1 VLRQN
6 HQKINEIKKS
16 LFLILGIILILGG
29 CSFNP
34 DYKTPDASIPSGMP
48 FGKTC
53 LESMSKMPETRVEDI
68 PWRKFIT
75 DQGLQ
80 NVIEAALDHNSD
92 LLIAALNLQRAR
104 AIYGIRRADLFP
116 ALNVDAGGSKKRIP
130 KNLSSDQQN
139 REREVEQYDVNLGVL
154 SWEIDFFGRI
164 RSLKERALHEY
175 MATEQAH
182 RSAQILIVYE
192 VSKAYLALAADKDN
206 LNLAKTT
213 FETQKKTFDLIKR
226 RFKVGIATD
235 LDFQRARTQMEG
247 ARRDVA
253 RFMQLL
259 AQDQNTLDLLTGYKF
274 PDDKDVSPDSLGDI
288 EAFKDFFAGVS
299 SEILLKRPDVLQAES
314 ILKAA
319 YTNIGAARAALFPRI
334 SLTTSV
340 GTASDELSGLFKA
353 GSDTWNFASRIIM
366 PVFDARLWSAVD
378 VTKAEKEIALVQ
390 YEKALQTAFREVADS
405 LAVSASV
412 EEQLSAQQ
420 SLVDATAKTYRLSN
434 VRYKKGI
441 DSYLGVLDAQRT
453 LYESQRVLVAI
464 SLAKRI
470 NEVRFYTVLGGGV
483 DYDIQ

>member
-1 VLRQN
+1 
-6 HQKINEIKKS
+6 
-16 LFLILGIILILGG
+16 
-29 CSFNP
+29 
-34 DYKTPDASIPSGMP
+34 M
-48 FGKTC
+48 
-53 LESMSKMPETRVEDI
+53 
-68 PWRKFIT
+68 
-75 DQGLQ
+75 
-80 NVIEAALDHNSD
+80 
-92 LLIAALNLQRAR
+92 
-104 AIYGIRRADLFP
+104 
-116 ALNVDAGGSKKRIP
+116 
-130 KNLSSDQQN
+130 
-139 REREVEQYDVNLGVL
+139 
-154 SWEIDFFGRI
+154 
-164 RSLKERALHEY
+164 
-175 MATEQAH
+175 
-182 RSAQILIVYE
+182 
-192 VSKAYLALAADKDN
+192 
-206 LNLAKTT
+206 
-213 FETQKKTFDLIKR
+213 
-226 RFKVGIATD
+226 
-235 LDFQRARTQMEG
+235 
-247 ARRDVA
+247 
-253 RFMQLL
+253 
-259 AQDQNTLDLLTGYKF
+259 
-274 PDDKDVSPDSLGDI
+274 
-288 EAFKDFFAGVS
+288 
-299 SEILLKRPDVLQAES
+299 KRPDVLQAES

-470 NEVRFYTVLGGGV
+470 NQVRFYTVLGGGV